1 MNRMT
6 AKLTSTEDAMEI
18 IHSSS
23 GCCLFHLKDLRADFF
38 DLQNKL
44 AGEVFQKIMN
54 YHSRLAIVV
63 AEPGKYGERFSELV
77 FEHREHSNV
86 RFFNSQ
92 ADAERWLTEAR

>member
-44 AGEVFQKIMN
+44 AGEVFQKFVN
-54 YHSRLAIVV
+54 YKCKAAIIVP
-63 AEPGKYGERFSELV
+63 ADHGLGERVTELIRDHKHHA
-77 FEHREHSNV
+77 FV
-86 RFFNSQ
+86 RFFDSEACARQ
-92 ADAERWLTEAR
+92 WLSAS